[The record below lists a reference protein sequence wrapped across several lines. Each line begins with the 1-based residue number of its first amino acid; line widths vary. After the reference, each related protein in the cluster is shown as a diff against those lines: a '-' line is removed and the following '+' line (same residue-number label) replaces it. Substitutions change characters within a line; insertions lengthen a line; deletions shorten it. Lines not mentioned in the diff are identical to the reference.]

1 MIRRLLARLMPGK
14 QGRGPRIY
22 APDQH
27 AVRKEQLSNAA
38 RTVVRRLQEEGFKAF
53 IVGGAVRDLL
63 LGIAPKDFDIATDAT
78 PEKVKPLFR
87 RAFIIGRRFRLVHVH
102 VGSDVLEVSTFRAAQ
117 TGDDT
122 TDEHGRLLSDNV
134 YGSQAE
140 DAVRRDFTI
149 NALYFDPETE
159 SIWDYVGG
167 VVDIRARR
175 LRLIGPPVTRFRE
188 DPVRMLRAVR
198 LAAKLGLTIDRKT
211 EEPILRL
218 APLMQNVPPARLF
231 EEMQKLLLSGHAVD
245 TLKSLRAHGLSHGL
259 LPLLDVILEQPLG
272 TRFIDAAL
280 AGTDLRVRADKGVS
294 PAFLFAALL
303 WHEVL
308 ATWKASKERGDRPL
322 PALFDAMDRVLHA
335 QAERIAIPRRFE
347 ATMKEIWSLQPRFE
361 QRAGSRPVRLLEH
374 PRFRAA
380 YDFLTL
386 RAESGEVPQA
396 LADWWTRF
404 QDASPEDQQAMLK
417 PDEAPKK
424 RRRARR
430 GRKAHPESADAAPAP
445 RVEE

>member
-1 MIRRLLARLMPGK
+1 MIRRLLARLLPGK
-14 QGRGPRIY
+14 QARNPRIY
-22 APDQH
+22 RPEQH

-38 RTVVRRLQEEGFKAF
+38 LTVVRRLQEEGFKAF

-63 LGIAPKDFDIATDAT
+63 LGIPPKDYDIATDAT
-78 PEKVKPLFR
+78 PEQVKPLFR

-102 VGSDVLEVSTFRAAQ
+102 VGNDVLEVSTFRAAQ
-117 TGDDT
+117 TGDDA

-140 DAVRRDFTI
+140 DAARRDFTI

-159 SIWDYVGG
+159 TVWDYVGG
-167 VVDIRARR
+167 FPDIRARR
-175 LRLIGPPVTRFRE
+175 LKLIGPPVTRFRE

-198 LAAKLGLTIDRKT
+198 LAAKLGLTIERKT

-231 EEMQKLLLSGHAVD
+231 DEMQKLLLSGHAAD
-245 TLKSLRAHGLSHGL
+245 TLRSLRAHGLSHGL

-272 TRFIDAAL
+272 QKFIDSAL

-308 ATWKASKERGDRPL
+308 MTWKAAKERGERPL
-322 PALFDAMDRVLHA
+322 PALFDAMDHVFAA

-347 ATMKEIWSLQPRFE
+347 ATIKEIWSLQPRFE
-361 QRAGSRPVRLLEH
+361 QRAGTRPMRLLEQ

-380 YDFLTL
+380 YDFLVL
-386 RAESGEVPQA
+386 RGESGEVPQT
-396 LADWWTRF
+396 LVDWWTNF
-404 QDASPEDQQAMLK
+404 QSASDEEREAMLK

-424 RRRARR
+424 RRRPRSRR
-430 GRKAHPESADAAPAP
+430 KHPESAAEAPP
-445 RVEE
+445 PTTDE